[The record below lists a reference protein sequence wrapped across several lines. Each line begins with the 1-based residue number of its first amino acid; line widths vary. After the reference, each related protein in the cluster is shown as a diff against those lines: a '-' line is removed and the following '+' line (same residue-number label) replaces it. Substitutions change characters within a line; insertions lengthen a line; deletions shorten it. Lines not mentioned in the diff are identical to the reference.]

1 MMTHLAAPVAATA
14 VFLVGSA
21 AAGASTVVPS
31 LPGGGW
37 VTANASG
44 GTAEVVDLGAFAGTP
59 LHDDAPTANGA
70 VRLETANV
78 GSSRAAISRSAA
90 YGTVG
95 SVLPDLQISFSM
107 FKETATPA
115 APAPSLKLEI
125 AGGATCGWWIFTSP
139 CGFTTLVFEPYWQQ
153 GSGGV
158 APAGEWVT
166 YDIDFNSGLFWA
178 TLPSEYGF
186 GSAAGGGGGATKQT
200 LAEWLG
206 LGNNSFAN
214 ARIDRI
220 YLELGSSNAG
230 QVGFVDNISISGTN
244 SDGVFVF
251 GDFEPTGTGVIP
263 LPAAMPLLAGGLGLL
278 SLMGWRQRRRSA

>member
-1 MMTHLAAPVAATA
+1 MSVMTHLAAPVAATA
-14 VFLVGSA
+14 FFLVGSA

-70 VRLETANV
+70 VRLETADV

-125 AGGATCGWWIFTSP
+125 AGGAFLGL
-139 CGFTTLVFEPYWQQ
+139 GFTTLVFEPYWQP

-166 YDIDFNSGLFWA
+166 YDIDFNNGLFWA
-178 TLPSEYGF
+178 TGASFYGF
-186 GSAAGGGGGATKQT
+186 GTAAGGGGGATKQT
-200 LAEWLG
+200 LADWLD

-220 YLELGSSNAG
+220 YLELGSNNAG

-278 SLMGWRQRRRSA
+278 GLMGWRQRRRIV